1 LNPYQRIMMLTLWS
15 ALCAL
20 LIALPASA
28 QTASTTAS
36 QPVTAKRDGQLD
48 FDFNLGIWKAN
59 VKRLRNP
66 LTGSRDWI
74 DLNGTV
80 NVRRIWDGRAQMD
93 EVELDG
99 PDGHFQIMTLFLYN
113 PESRQWSESFAN
125 SKVGTLSVPMIGEF
139 KNGRGEFYSQES
151 LNGRSILARQI
162 WSDIKPNSH
171 RLEQAFSDDG
181 GKTWETNYIATLTR
195 HVDARR

>member
-1 LNPYQRIMMLTLWS
+1 LNPYQRIMTLTFWS

-20 LIALPASA
+20 LIALPAFA
-28 QTASTTAS
+28 QTASATAS
-36 QPVTAKRDGQLD
+36 QPVTAKRDGQRD

-74 DLNGTV
+74 DLSGTV

-113 PESRQWSESFAN
+113 PESRQWSASFAN

-162 WSDIKPNSH
+162 WSVIKPNSH

-181 GKTWETNYIATLTR
+181 GKTWETNYIATKTR
-195 HVDARR
+195 ANP

>member
-1 LNPYQRIMMLTLWS
+1 LNPNRRIMTFTLRCT
-15 ALCAL
+15 LCTL
-20 LIALPASA
+20 LIALPGSA
-28 QTASTTAS
+28 QAAPATAS
-36 QPVTAKRDGQLD
+36 QSVTGKRDGQRD
-48 FDFNLGIWKAN
+48 FDFNLGTWKTN

-74 DLNGTV
+74 ELSGTV
-80 NVRRIWDGRAQMD
+80 NVRKIWDGRAQMD

-113 PESRQWSESFAN
+113 PESRQWSETFAN
-125 SKVGTLSVPMIGEF
+125 SNAGTLSVPMIGEF

-151 LNGRSILARQI
+151 FNGRSILARQI

-171 RLEQAFSDDG
+171 QLEQAFSDDG
-181 GKTWETNYIATLTR
+181 GKTWEANYIATLTR
-195 HVDARR
+195 ANQP